1 MQILF
6 LSDNFPPEVNA
17 PASRTYEHCRAW
29 AAAGHKITV
38 ITCAP
43 NFPTGKVFAGYRNKL
58 WQRSDMDG
66 IDIIRV
72 WSFVTANEG
81 FAKRILDY
89 VSFMVSAFIA
99 GLFVRR
105 PDIIVGT
112 SPQFFT
118 VVATYLL
125 GAVKRRPWVFELR
138 DIWPESIK
146 AVGAM
151 KDSFAIRFL
160 ERLEMHLYRNAD
172 RIVAV
177 TQSFRKTLIA
187 RGIAADKIE
196 VVTNGV
202 DLSFYSPRQK
212 DQELC
217 LQHNLSGQFV
227 VGYLGTHGMAHAL
240 ETLIDAASVIQN
252 DPAGK
257 HIRFLFIGNGA
268 RKAFLIE
275 KAIEQGLG
283 NVLFLDTVEKQ
294 HVASHWSILDASIVH
309 LRKTPLFETVI
320 PSKIFEAMGM
330 GMPILMGVAGEAGG
344 IVAQGQVGLA
354 FEAENAE
361 DLAKAILK
369 LSNDPALC
377 ESYRE
382 NALQFAKQYDR
393 GYLAEQML
401 SILKE
406 IVCQSRIAKR

>member
-29 AAAGHKITV
+29 AAAGHKVTV

-160 ERLEMHLYRNAD
+160 ERLEIHLYRNAD

-252 DPAGK
+252 DPGGK

-275 KAIEQGLG
+275 KAIEQGLS

-344 IVAQGQVGLA
+344 IVAQGRVGLA

-369 LSNDPALC
+369 LSSDPALC